1 MQIGERIY
9 KYLEEKGMS
18 QAEFVSRTGI
28 SQSTVSDWKI
38 KKNNPSSDKIMV
50 ICKALDI
57 SPYELLT
64 GTEDMNNSRKY
75 MDYVY
80 VDKDSK
86 EYTLIET
93 YQELSD
99 EARIQMIEQGQV
111 SQHSENNLLQDGAQV
126 KYAGII
132 TSIKKKFTKSNKL
145 MAFVTIED
153 LYGQTEIIVFEN
165 CYQNCSSIL
174 FVDNIVLVDGRLS
187 VREDEDTKIVAR
199 EIKGF
204 GPENIK

>member
-38 KKNNPSSDKIMV
+38 KKNNPSADKIMV
-50 ICKALDI
+50 ICKALDN

-75 MDYVY
+75 MDYAY

-99 EARIQMIEQGQV
+99 DAKLKLERYMEALR
-111 SQHSENNLLQDGAQV
+111 
-126 KYAGII
+126 
-132 TSIKKKFTKSNKL
+132 KSG
-145 MAFVTIED
+145 E
-153 LYGQTEIIVFEN
+153 
-165 CYQNCSSIL
+165 
-174 FVDNIVLVDGRLS
+174 
-187 VREDEDTKIVAR
+187 
-199 EIKGF
+199 
-204 GPENIK
+204 

>member
-64 GTEDMNNSRKY
+64 GTEIWIIQESIWIMY
-75 MDYVY
+75 MLI
-80 VDKDSK
+80 K
-86 EYTLIET
+86 TLRNT
-93 YQELSD
+93 
-99 EARIQMIEQGQV
+99 
-111 SQHSENNLLQDGAQV
+111 H
-126 KYAGII
+126 
-132 TSIKKKFTKSNKL
+132 
-145 MAFVTIED
+145 
-153 LYGQTEIIVFEN
+153 
-165 CYQNCSSIL
+165 
-174 FVDNIVLVDGRLS
+174 
-187 VREDEDTKIVAR
+187 
-199 EIKGF
+199 
-204 GPENIK
+204 

>member
-38 KKNNPSSDKIMV
+38 KKNNPSADKIMV

-57 SPYELLT
+57 SPYELLA

-75 MDYVY
+75 MDYAY

-86 EYTLIET
+86 EFRRSSCPMAAALPSIRRAVWNTTVISAGT
-93 YQELSD
+93 SGTCGLS
-99 EARIQMIEQGQV
+99 ARAF
-111 SQHSENNLLQDGAQV
+111 S
-126 KYAGII
+126 
-132 TSIKKKFTKSNKL
+132 KSRRCRTNDSL
-145 MAFVTIED
+145 SRWAMCRSPCWA
-153 LYGQTEIIVFEN
+153 
-165 CYQNCSSIL
+165 
-174 FVDNIVLVDGRLS
+174 RLS
-187 VREDEDTKIVAR
+187 MPATGLKRALSALRWSKGRSRSAP
-199 EIKGF
+199 EIRICG
-204 GPENIK
+204 

>member
-38 KKNNPSSDKIMV
+38 KKNNPSADKIMV

-57 SPYELLT
+57 SPYELLA
-64 GTEDMNNSRKY
+64 GTEDMNNSRK
-75 MDYVY
+75 Y

-99 EARIQMIEQGQV
+99 DAKLKLERYMEALR
-111 SQHSENNLLQDGAQV
+111 
-126 KYAGII
+126 
-132 TSIKKKFTKSNKL
+132 KSG
-145 MAFVTIED
+145 E
-153 LYGQTEIIVFEN
+153 
-165 CYQNCSSIL
+165 
-174 FVDNIVLVDGRLS
+174 
-187 VREDEDTKIVAR
+187 
-199 EIKGF
+199 
-204 GPENIK
+204 

>member
-28 SQSTVSDWKI
+28 SQSTVSDWKT
-38 KKNNPSSDKIMV
+38 KKNNPSADKIMV
-50 ICKALDI
+50 ICEALDI

-64 GTEDMNNSRKY
+64 GTDSKDNSRKQ
-75 MDYVY
+75 MDYVA

-99 EARIQMIEQGQV
+99 DARLKLEGYMEA
-111 SQHSENNLLQDGAQV
+111 L
-126 KYAGII
+126 KKAG
-132 TSIKKKFTKSNKL
+132 
-145 MAFVTIED
+145 E
-153 LYGQTEIIVFEN
+153 
-165 CYQNCSSIL
+165 
-174 FVDNIVLVDGRLS
+174 
-187 VREDEDTKIVAR
+187 
-199 EIKGF
+199 
-204 GPENIK
+204 

>member
-38 KKNNPSSDKIMV
+38 KKNNPSADKI

-75 MDYVY
+75 MDYAY

-99 EARIQMIEQGQV
+99 DAKLKLERYMEALR
-111 SQHSENNLLQDGAQV
+111 
-126 KYAGII
+126 
-132 TSIKKKFTKSNKL
+132 KSG
-145 MAFVTIED
+145 E
-153 LYGQTEIIVFEN
+153 
-165 CYQNCSSIL
+165 
-174 FVDNIVLVDGRLS
+174 
-187 VREDEDTKIVAR
+187 
-199 EIKGF
+199 
-204 GPENIK
+204 

>member
-1 MQIGERIY
+1 MEFKDNLYRIR
-9 KYLEEKGMS
+9 KEKGMS

-38 KKNNPSSDKIMV
+38 KKNNPSADKIMV

-75 MDYVY
+75 MDYAY

-99 EARIQMIEQGQV
+99 DAKLKLERYMYSIILSMPGSV
-111 SQHSENNLLQDGAQV
+111 SSF
-126 KYAGII
+126 
-132 TSIKKKFTKSNKL
+132 SF
-145 MAFVTIED
+145 
-153 LYGQTEIIVFEN
+153 
-165 CYQNCSSIL
+165 
-174 FVDNIVLVDGRLS
+174 
-187 VREDEDTKIVAR
+187 
-199 EIKGF
+199 
-204 GPENIK
+204 

>member
-38 KKNNPSSDKIMV
+38 KKNNPSADKIMI

-57 SPYELLT
+57 SPYELLA

-75 MDYVY
+75 MDYAY

-99 EARIQMIEQGQV
+99 DAILKLERYMEALR
-111 SQHSENNLLQDGAQV
+111 
-126 KYAGII
+126 
-132 TSIKKKFTKSNKL
+132 KSG
-145 MAFVTIED
+145 E
-153 LYGQTEIIVFEN
+153 
-165 CYQNCSSIL
+165 
-174 FVDNIVLVDGRLS
+174 
-187 VREDEDTKIVAR
+187 
-199 EIKGF
+199 
-204 GPENIK
+204 

>member
-38 KKNNPSSDKIMV
+38 KKNNPSADKIMV

-57 SPYELLT
+57 SSPYELLA

-75 MDYVY
+75 MDYAY

-99 EARIQMIEQGQV
+99 DAKLKLERYMEALR
-111 SQHSENNLLQDGAQV
+111 
-126 KYAGII
+126 
-132 TSIKKKFTKSNKL
+132 KSG
-145 MAFVTIED
+145 E
-153 LYGQTEIIVFEN
+153 
-165 CYQNCSSIL
+165 
-174 FVDNIVLVDGRLS
+174 
-187 VREDEDTKIVAR
+187 
-199 EIKGF
+199 
-204 GPENIK
+204 

>member
-1 MQIGERIY
+1 MREYISILKKRNVAGRV
-9 KYLEEKGMS
+9 
-18 QAEFVSRTGI
+18 VSRTGI

-38 KKNNPSSDKIMV
+38 KKNNPSADKIMV

-75 MDYVY
+75 MDYAY

-99 EARIQMIEQGQV
+99 DAKLKLERYMEALR
-111 SQHSENNLLQDGAQV
+111 
-126 KYAGII
+126 
-132 TSIKKKFTKSNKL
+132 KSG
-145 MAFVTIED
+145 E
-153 LYGQTEIIVFEN
+153 
-165 CYQNCSSIL
+165 
-174 FVDNIVLVDGRLS
+174 
-187 VREDEDTKIVAR
+187 
-199 EIKGF
+199 
-204 GPENIK
+204 

>member
-38 KKNNPSSDKIMV
+38 KKNNPSADKIMV

-64 GTEDMNNSRKY
+64 GTEDM
-75 MDYVY
+75 DYAY

-99 EARIQMIEQGQV
+99 DARIKLERYMEA
-111 SQHSENNLLQDGAQV
+111 LR
-126 KYAGII
+126 KAG
-132 TSIKKKFTKSNKL
+132 
-145 MAFVTIED
+145 E
-153 LYGQTEIIVFEN
+153 
-165 CYQNCSSIL
+165 
-174 FVDNIVLVDGRLS
+174 
-187 VREDEDTKIVAR
+187 
-199 EIKGF
+199 
-204 GPENIK
+204 

>member
-38 KKNNPSSDKIMV
+38 MV

-75 MDYVY
+75 MDYAY

-99 EARIQMIEQGQV
+99 DAKLKLERYMEALR
-111 SQHSENNLLQDGAQV
+111 
-126 KYAGII
+126 
-132 TSIKKKFTKSNKL
+132 KSG
-145 MAFVTIED
+145 E
-153 LYGQTEIIVFEN
+153 
-165 CYQNCSSIL
+165 
-174 FVDNIVLVDGRLS
+174 
-187 VREDEDTKIVAR
+187 
-199 EIKGF
+199 
-204 GPENIK
+204 

>member
-38 KKNNPSSDKIMV
+38 KKNNPSADKIMV

-64 GTEDMNNSRKY
+64 GTEDMDNSRKH
-75 MDYVY
+75 MDYAY

-86 EYTLIET
+86 EYILIET

-99 EARIQMIEQGQV
+99 DARIKLEIEV
-111 SQHSENNLLQDGAQV
+111 DAV
-126 KYAGII
+126 KNAG
-132 TSIKKKFTKSNKL
+132 
-145 MAFVTIED
+145 E
-153 LYGQTEIIVFEN
+153 
-165 CYQNCSSIL
+165 
-174 FVDNIVLVDGRLS
+174 
-187 VREDEDTKIVAR
+187 
-199 EIKGF
+199 
-204 GPENIK
+204 